1 MGNNYLAITCLNIN
15 KMIMKVATKH
25 VINTEKHEYVS
36 IYLEVATSGGRC
48 ACVRLTT
55 KNQ

>member
-15 KMIMKVATKH
+15 KMIMKVAKKH

-36 IYLEVATSGGRC
+36 IHLEVATAGGRC
-48 ACVRLTT
+48 ACVRLRE
-55 KNQ
+55 NQ